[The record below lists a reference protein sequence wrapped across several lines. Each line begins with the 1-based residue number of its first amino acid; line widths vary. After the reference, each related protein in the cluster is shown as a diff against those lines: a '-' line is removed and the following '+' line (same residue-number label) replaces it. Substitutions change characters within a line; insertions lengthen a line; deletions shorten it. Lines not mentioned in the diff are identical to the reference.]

1 MPNTIHYLR
10 LKLSGKSDESCGITS
25 DADKE
30 VLLVLDATTGSNAV
44 EQAKY
49 FNEVVSLTGI
59 VLTKL
64 DGTAK
69 GGVTL
74 AVKDVTGIPIKLVC
88 VGEQIDDLQYFE
100 PEAFAKA
107 LTESN

>member
-1 MPNTIHYLR
+1 M
-10 LKLSGKSDESCGITS
+10 
-25 DADKE
+25 
-30 VLLVLDATTGSNAV
+30 LVLDATTGSNAV

-49 FNEVVSLTGI
+49 FNEVVPLTGI

-74 AVKDVTGIPIKLVC
+74 AVKDVTGVPIKLVC
-88 VGEQIDDLQYFE
+88 VGEQIDDLQYFSPAE
-100 PEAFAKA
+100 FAKA
-107 LTESN
+107 LTENKND